1 VPDTSPILE
10 TVPQARGFSRSYSRG
25 STPDSYGGARGSGRE
40 VQPRGTDDVLLG
52 EVARTL
58 GVARSTAWARVL
70 RGIIPAEWRG
80 GRYLVRREDL
90 IRLVEEAE
98 RSRAE

>member
-1 VPDTSPILE
+1 VE
-10 TVPQARGFSRSYSRG
+10 TVPEIWGFFAFP
-25 STPDSYGGARGSGRE
+25 TLAIDPASYGGAMGRGRE
-40 VQPRGTDDVLLG
+40 VRPRSTDDVLLG

-58 GVARSTAWARVL
+58 GIARSTAWARVL

-90 IRLVEEAE
+90 NRLVEEAE

>member
-1 VPDTSPILE
+1 M
-10 TVPQARGFSRSYSRG
+10 
-25 STPDSYGGARGSGRE
+25 GSGRE
-40 VQPRGTDDVLLG
+40 VQPRSSEDVLLG

-58 GVARSTAWARVL
+58 GIARSTAWARVL

-90 IRLVEEAE
+90 DRLVQEAE
-98 RSRAE
+98 RSQAG

>member
-1 VPDTSPILE
+1 MGSERDV
-10 TVPQARGFSRSYSRG
+10 QARI
-25 STPDSYGGARGSGRE
+25 TE
-40 VQPRGTDDVLLG
+40 DVLLG

-58 GVARSTAWARVL
+58 GIARSTAWARAL

-90 IRLVEEAE
+90 DRLVQEAQ
-98 RSRAE
+98 RSRAG